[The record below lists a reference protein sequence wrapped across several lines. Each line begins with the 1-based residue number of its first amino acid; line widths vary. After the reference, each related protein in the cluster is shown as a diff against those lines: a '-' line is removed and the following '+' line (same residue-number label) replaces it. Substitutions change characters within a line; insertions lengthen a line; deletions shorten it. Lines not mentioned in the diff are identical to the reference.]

1 MQLSFH
7 VLDKL
12 FFKLITDVV
21 FIQVS
26 LASESASAIG
36 EQLRIYVD
44 LMNETSRQ
52 V

>member
-1 MQLSFH
+1 MQLSFY

-12 FFKLITDVV
+12 YFKLITDVV

-26 LASESASAIG
+26 FASESASAIG
-36 EQLRIYVD
+36 EQLRSYVE